1 MMRAKEV
8 CENPKRKPQISPLRF
23 APVEMTI
30 LWRDESLCFQ
40 EDPRNC
46 RSLGFARDDN
56 GAGDASIKSSL
67 LDRRRFSPIA
77 RSEQRDMTLPGM
89 FRKAYLSG

>member
-1 MMRAKEV
+1 MSLAMMRAKEV

-46 RSLGFARDDN
+46 RSLGFARDDK
-56 GAGDASIKSSL
+56 GKLRFSEKVVAGDKAFFKSN
-67 LDRRRFSPIA
+67 LDRF
-77 RSEQRDMTLPGM
+77 G
-89 FRKAYLSG
+89 